1 MEIIDY
7 HVHSDNSFDG
17 TANIYNICK
26 SAIKK
31 GISEICFTE
40 HFSVDPTDVSYNVL
54 DYNRYH
60 KEIEECKEAF
70 KNKLVIKEGLEIGEP
85 YIPNLKDELNKQV
98 KEMNLDFIIG
108 SVHNINTLKLRTYIK
123 GKNKKEIYE
132 DYFKEIYKLAE
143 DSDIDVVGH
152 LDLMKRYAYDD
163 FGNYNFNDYKDILSI
178 ILKKVIER
186 NIGIEINTSGFRN
199 SVKES
204 YPSIEVLR
212 LYKELGG
219 EIITIGS
226 DSHNTEDVFKGYLLA
241 IDMLKNLKFE
251 NIFKFEKRNPIGIKI
266 K

>member
-1 MEIIDY
+1 MLMDIIDY

-17 TANIYNICK
+17 TANISDICK
-26 SAIKK
+26 KA
-31 GISEICFTE
+31 
-40 HFSVDPTDVSYNVL
+40 V
-54 DYNRYH
+54 
-60 KEIEECKEAF
+60 
-70 KNKLVIKEGLEIGEP
+70 EIGEP
-85 YIPNLKDELNKQV
+85 YIPNLKDELNNQV

-108 SVHNINTLKLRTYIK
+108 SVHNINTLKLRAYMK

-143 DSDIDVVGH
+143 GSDIDVIGH
-152 LDLMKRYAYDD
+152 LDLMKRYAYDS
-163 FGNYNFNDYKDILSI
+163 FGNYDFKDYKDILNS
-178 ILKKVIER
+178 ILKKAIER

-204 YPSIEVLR
+204 YPSIEILK

-226 DSHNTEDVFKGYLLA
+226 DSHNTEDVASGYPLA
-241 IDMLKNLKFE
+241 IDMLKNLKFDKV
-251 NIFKFEKRNPIGIKI
+251 FKFEKRKPIGIKI